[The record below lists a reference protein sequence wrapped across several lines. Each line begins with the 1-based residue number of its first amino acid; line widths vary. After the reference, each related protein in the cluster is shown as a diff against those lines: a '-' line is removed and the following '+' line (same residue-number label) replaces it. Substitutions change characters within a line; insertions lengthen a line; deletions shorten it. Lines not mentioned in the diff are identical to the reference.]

1 MQRKKPEDTV
11 RASFRRKYCAPI
23 TEVTI
28 CDNVNLACF
37 CLLVL
42 LLWFLR
48 AIKRRRP
55 EHVFMIWPTTFF
67 FWRTFC
73 PTFGINWTERIYS
86 LTNLLLLCFICI
98 RFIFCLKKVLL
109 DYSIQVLDQEPRK
122 IYREYTELTKSCLNR
137 KIAGRLGH
145 PWFSSTPTGGSQEG
159 STQNEDWEWDL
170 IETCSLVFALAPVPK
185 VKVKVTLW
193 SWLCAWGPGDS
204 VIRIDSF
211 QTVNVENLD
220 VNFLLSPKLLFRGIL
235 LGFVIFFYSVIRLFW
250 MLLLLLFID
259 NLIFRSLRRRWKHWK
274 IKAVNTWQQLYPRK
288 NRLKFEVLVF
298 EERGKAEYQ
307 EKKPQEARTNNK
319 PSHKGSTPFK
329 TSGGIQCKHTK

>member
-11 RASFRRKYCAPI
+11 RASFRRKYCTPI

-55 EHVFMIWPTTFF
+55 EHVFVIWPTTFF

-86 LTNLLLLCFICI
+86 LTNVLLLWFICI
-98 RFIFCLKKVLL
+98 RFIFCLKKY
-109 DYSIQVLDQEPRK
+109 YSITLSKYSIKSPARSTVNIQ
-122 IYREYTELTKSCLNR
+122 SCLNR
-137 KIAGRLGH
+137 KIDGRLRH
-145 PWFSSTPTGGSQEG
+145 PWFSSTPTGGSQKG

-193 SWLCAWGPGDS
+193 SWLCPWGPGDS

-220 VNFLLSPKLLFRGIL
+220 VNFLLSPKLFFRGIL
-235 LGFVIFFYSVIRLFW
+235 IGFVIFFFL
-250 MLLLLLFID
+250 
-259 NLIFRSLRRRWKHWK
+259 
-274 IKAVNTWQQLYPRK
+274 
-288 NRLKFEVLVF
+288 
-298 EERGKAEYQ
+298 
-307 EKKPQEARTNNK
+307 
-319 PSHKGSTPFK
+319 
-329 TSGGIQCKHTK
+329 